1 VVPPGKA
8 PHGRCGLARLT
19 FAAIC
24 APTFHRL
31 RFSPAMAGPNFMR
44 CDGCGQAASPEHIAR
59 RLQRLEWTT
68 RFRPIH
74 IDALLLGAFPPE
86 MDSQF
91 LYAAPAAFEG
101 EAARLLDALGLRQPG
116 KASDAVLS
124 DFQRRG
130 LLLIH
135 VLECPPAAVAPR
147 PTPFQTLLEQRLP
160 ALFTRIRRSVK
171 PRRIV
176 LASSALEP
184 LAGRF
189 IESDLGCPIV
199 LDNGKPFA
207 LEGIDPGPAILR
219 LRAALA

>member
-1 VVPPGKA
+1 M
-8 PHGRCGLARLT
+8 
-19 FAAIC
+19 AI
-24 APTFHRL
+24 
-31 RFSPAMAGPNFMR
+31 SNFMR

-86 MDSQF
+86 IDSEF
-91 LYAAPAAFEG
+91 LYAAPAVFEG
-101 EAARLLDALGLRQPG
+101 EAARLLDALGLRQAG

-130 LLLIH
+130 LLLIY
-135 VLECPPAAVAPR
+135 VLECPPAAS
-147 PTPFQTLLEQRLP
+147 PTPFQILLEQQLP
-160 ALFTRIRRSVK
+160 ALFTRIRRSLK

-176 LASSALEP
+176 LASGALEP
-184 LAGRF
+184 VAGRF
-189 IESDLGCPIV
+189 TESDLGCPIV

-207 LEGIDPGPAILR
+207 LEGVDPGPAVLR
-219 LRAALA
+219 LRTALTEPASIL

>member
-1 VVPPGKA
+1 
-8 PHGRCGLARLT
+8 
-19 FAAIC
+19 
-24 APTFHRL
+24 
-31 RFSPAMAGPNFMR
+31 MATSNFMR

-59 RLQRLEWTT
+59 RLQRLERTT

-86 MDSQF
+86 IDSEF
-91 LYAAPAAFEG
+91 LYAAPAVFEG
-101 EAARLLDALGLRQPG
+101 EAARLLDALGLRQAG

-130 LLLIH
+130 LLLVY
-135 VLECPPAAVAPR
+135 VLECPPAAGAAS
-147 PTPFQTLLEQRLP
+147 PTPFQILLEQQLP
-160 ALFTRIRRSVK
+160 ALFTRIRRSLK

-189 IESDLGCPIV
+189 MESDLGCPIV

-207 LEGIDPGPAILR
+207 LEGVDPGPAILR
-219 LRAALA
+219 LRTALAEPASIL

>member
-1 VVPPGKA
+1 
-8 PHGRCGLARLT
+8 
-19 FAAIC
+19 
-24 APTFHRL
+24 
-31 RFSPAMAGPNFMR
+31 MATPNFMR
-44 CDGCGQAASPEHIAR
+44 CDGCGQAASPDHIAR

-86 MDSQF
+86 SDSEF
-91 LYAAPAAFEG
+91 LYAAPAIFEG
-101 EAARLLDALGLRQPG
+101 EAARLLDALGLLQVG

-130 LLLIH
+130 LLLVY
-135 VLECPPAAVAPR
+135 VLECPPAAGAPG
-147 PTPFQTLLEQRLP
+147 PTPFQILLEQRLP
-160 ALFTRIRRSVK
+160 AVFTRIRRSLK

-184 LAGRF
+184 LARRF
-189 IESDLGCPIV
+189 MESDLGCPIV

-207 LEGIDPGPAILR
+207 LEAGDPGPAILR
-219 LRAALA
+219 LRMALAEPASTL